1 MNKIKQYAVIGVFF
15 LFICGFSIAHFILPD
30 NKFSA
35 EERKNLTQVPTLTW
49 EAIRTGDYFAEGET
63 YLLDQF
69 PLRSQFL
76 DAKRFLD
83 KNVFLMDSTGGY
95 ANVGDHLT
103 DLKPSQTLK
112 EDQVQHA
119 VNIFNKIISA
129 HPESSR
135 VFFSIIPDKNYY
147 LTQLTGQPYLD
158 YEKLQEIADGI
169 QGEKISVD
177 HLLSLEDYYYTDS
190 HWKQEEIIPVA
201 EALCD
206 AMDVPVPDSGKYYAT
221 TLEGFKG
228 IYFHLAG
235 TDPEAEELVY
245 LRSDAIDN
253 AVVSHLTNNMQ
264 TEKIEMYT
272 EEKIDKEFSDSYD
285 VYLNGPE
292 SMITIENP
300 NATTSK
306 HLIMI
311 RDSFG
316 SALAP
321 LLVDSYAKITIL
333 DLRYLKSTYFSA
345 AKVDFTDAD
354 LLFLCSTTMLNNARN
369 LGLQ

>member
-1 MNKIKQYAVIGVFF
+1 MEKIKQYTVIGMFF
-15 LFICGFSIAHFILPD
+15 LFICGFSLVHFLLPD
-30 NKFSA
+30 KGFSA
-35 EERKNLTQVPTLTW
+35 EERKNLTQAPTLTW
-49 EAIRTGDYFAEGET
+49 ETIRTGDYFAEAEA

-83 KNVFLMDSTGGY
+83 KNIFLMDSTGGY
-95 ANVGDHLT
+95 ANVGEHLT

-119 VNIFNKIISA
+119 VKTFNKIIGS
-129 HPESSR
+129 HPELAQ
-135 VFFSIIPDKNYY
+135 VYFSIVPDKNYY
-147 LTQLTGQPYLD
+147 LTQLTNQPYLD
-158 YEKLQEIADGI
+158 YDALMALTDEI
-169 QGEKISVD
+169 QGTKIPID
-177 HLLSLEDYYYTDS
+177 HLLTLEDYYRTDS
-190 HWKQEEIIPVA
+190 HWRQERIIPIA
-201 EALCD
+201 EALCE
-206 AMDVPVPDSGKYYAT
+206 AMGVPVPDSGNYHAT

-235 TDPEAEELVY
+235 TDPEPEDLIY
-245 LRSDAIDN
+245 LRSEAIDN
-253 AVVSHLTNNMQ
+253 AVVSHLTNAME
-264 TEKIEMYT
+264 TEKLDMYT

-300 NATTSK
+300 NATTDK

-321 LLVDSYAKITIL
+321 LMVDSYAKITIL

-369 LGLQ
+369 VGLQ